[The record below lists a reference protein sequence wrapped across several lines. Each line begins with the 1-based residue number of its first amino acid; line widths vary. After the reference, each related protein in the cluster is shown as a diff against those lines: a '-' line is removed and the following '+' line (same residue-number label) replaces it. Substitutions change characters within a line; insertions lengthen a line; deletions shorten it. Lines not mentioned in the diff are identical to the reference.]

1 MIFKYDPRY
10 SFFKPAVKTAMRLNF
25 CKMVFV
31 GKDEH
36 VSKSKPII
44 FTPNHRNALLDAL
57 LLVYASY
64 HSKQIVF
71 LARADI
77 FKKKFIA
84 WLLEGIKIMP
94 VYRIRDG
101 RDNLD
106 KNQEVFDNAA
116 KILKKNNPIALF
128 PEGRHNPKQSL
139 LPIQKAAPRIVLPT
153 EASNNFQLNSQIVPV
168 GIYYRDIS
176 DFLTDV
182 FVIFGEP
189 IEVSK
194 YRDIYYE
201 SPNKA
206 TNQLRSELEYNLR
219 SLVVNI
225 WNDDFYDEYRDAIFL
240 NGDRISVEKFSDK
253 KDGYLQASLY
263 IVKKLDQLFEE
274 DRATFDKKIK
284 ELTEAKQILTK
295 YGLNVKD
302 RIWKPL
308 SLSQILL
315 RSTLLVLSLPIALFG
330 YINAII
336 PVLLNKKLLTLFEDK
351 QFIPSIKLVSGLIF
365 VPLFTILQTIFLG
378 VIIHNWMLALVY
390 FIIMPTTFY
399 FALYWRKWYRTLRR
413 DIKVYKFKK
422 EYQEKWQRL
431 INMINI

>member
-10 SFFKPAVKTAMRLNF
+10 AFFKPAVKTAMRLNF
-25 CKMVFV
+25 RKMVFV
-31 GKDEH
+31 GKKKN

-57 LLVYASY
+57 ILVYASY
-64 HSKQIVF
+64 PSKQIVF

-84 WLLEGIKIMP
+84 WLLAGIKIMP

-106 KNQEVFDNAA
+106 KNREVFYNAA
-116 KILKKNNPIALF
+116 KILKMNNPIALF
-128 PEGRHNPKQSL
+128 PEGMHNPKQSL

-153 EASNNFQLNSQIVPV
+153 EASHDFQLNSQIVPV
-168 GIYYRDIS
+168 GIYYRDKNE
-176 DFLTDV
+176 FLTDV
-182 FVIFGEP
+182 YVTFGEP

-194 YRDIYYE
+194 YRDIFNE

-206 TNQLRSELEYNLR
+206 NNQLRHELEDNLK

-225 WNDDFYDEYRDAIFL
+225 WNDDFYDQYRDAIFL
-240 NGDRISVEKFSDK
+240 NGDRISIEKFSNK

-263 IVKKLDQLFEE
+263 IVRKLDQLFEE
-274 DRATFDKKIK
+274 DRTTFDEKIK
-284 ELTEAKQILTK
+284 DLAETKQILTK

-302 RIWKPL
+302 RIWEPI
-308 SLSQILL
+308 SLCQIVL
-315 RSTLLVLSLPIALFG
+315 RSTLLIISIPIALFG

-336 PVLLNKKLLTLFEDK
+336 PVILNKKLLTLFEDK
-351 QFIPSIKLVSGLIF
+351 QFVPSIKLVSGLIF
-365 VPLFTILQTIFLG
+365 VPLFALLQAMALG
-378 VIIHNWMLALVY
+378 LVTRNSMLAFFYL
-390 FIIMPTTFY
+390 ILMPTTFY
-399 FALYWRKWYRTLRR
+399 FALYWRKWWMTLRR

-422 EYQEKWQRL
+422 NHHNVWQHLLKL
-431 INMINI
+431 INI